1 MDKNCEKVCARL
13 SEVEDDYALFDSD
26 DTDADS
32 DFCIENVATPTCPTC
47 NTVKE
52 NSENSNDD
60 GGEKQKLKIAIEH
73 QNGRQKNS
81 LFKFFKKD
89 LNDTIADSGQ
99 IESQINANLQLSDS
113 DDVNFEKVEVQC
125 NTHKKVEVQY
135 NSDCDEYENE
145 NVQLVS
151 DDLRPK
157 EDIESRKVLEKGYNN
172 DDPGNWPQNINDK
185 LRIYLVKN
193 PPSKIKKYKFPSNDE
208 GRKFSISE
216 RLKEHELSIPH
227 NKAQEKWIQLRMGL
241 DLHKTVDNNIQDN
254 LNIEKERWR
263 SILKRFKSIFAL
275 GLANPKDGPA
285 FDGSSMYRE

>member
-1 MDKNCEKVCARL
+1 MSGRWRDKYRKFI
-13 SEVEDDYALFDSD
+13 S
-26 DTDADS
+26 
-32 DFCIENVATPTCPTC
+32 
-47 NTVKE
+47 
-52 NSENSNDD
+52 
-60 GGEKQKLKIAIEH
+60 GGEKRKLKIAIELEH

-125 NTHKKVEVQY
+125 NTVSDKYENVPIADSVQIESQINVNLQLSDSDDVNSEKVEVLC

-157 EDIESRKVLEKGYNN
+157 EDIESRKVLEKEYNN

-193 PPSKIKKYKFPSNDE
+193 PPSKIKNYKFPSNYE
-208 GRKFSISE
+208 GRKFSVIHYNRIMANGENVLRNWLLYSKSLN
-216 RLKEHELSIPH
+216 RVFCLYCHLFPSKSTSGVFNPRPALS
-227 NKAQEKWIQLRMGL
+227 
-241 DLHKTVDNNIQDN
+241 
-254 LNIEKERWR
+254 
-263 SILKRFKSIFAL
+263 
-275 GLANPKDGPA
+275 
-285 FDGSSMYRE
+285 